1 MNETVIL
8 DTRNLETKPTLSVII
23 PVYNTSLFVT
33 RTLSSFDAVGNKDIE
48 IIIVNDGSTDNS
60 INVVSE
66 WIKNYHGNVALIS
79 QENKGLSEARN
90 TALRYARGEYISF
103 CDSDDWLNQKT
114 VLDAVKLAKA
124 NGTDVVFYRSF
135 VFDDQNKTAY
145 PFYDSALWDMAMN
158 GVYSKIVD
166 INSYPYL
173 FSLEPNTNN
182 RIISRSFFERHIGEF
197 PSGIHFEDV
206 KPHVVTLANAGKI
219 GLLNSIGYFYRVNRD
234 GKITEQKSEKR
245 FDILKTAKEVM
256 QQDEVIK
263 LNDYQIYCI
272 MSLLVKMIY
281 WCGCNTLL
289 KDRYRFFKE
298 ATELFSKKHPQSRAM
313 LSKSLRFAHRNREFI
328 LMLSLLNGAASF
340 IRDYSTGDKALLTK
354 VKLLSSMAKSDISA
368 NKLIF
373 KKAAQFAK
381 HNVLKRIRN
390 R

>member
-1 MNETVIL
+1 MNETVIF
-8 DTRNLETKPTLSVII
+8 DTRDIETTPILSVIV
-23 PVYNTSLFVT
+23 PVYNTSLFVN
-33 RTLSSFDAVGNKDIE
+33 RTLNSFDMAGSKDIE

-60 INVVSE
+60 LDVVSN
-66 WIKNYHGNVALIS
+66 WINDYRGNALLVS

-90 TALRYARGEYISF
+90 TALSHARGEYISF

-114 VLDAVKLAKA
+114 LLDAASLAKT
-124 NGTDVVFYRSF
+124 NGTDIVFYRSY
-135 VFDDQNKTAY
+135 VYDDQNKTSY
-145 PFYDSALWDMAMN
+145 PFYDAALWDMAMN

-166 INSYPYL
+166 VSSHPYL

-182 RIISRSFFERHIGEF
+182 RIINRSFFDRYIGEF

-206 KPHVVTLANAGKI
+206 KPHVVALANSDKI
-219 GLLNSIGYFYRVNRD
+219 GLLNSIGYYYRVNRD

-256 QQDEVIK
+256 QQDVVIR
-263 LNDYQIYCI
+263 LNEYQTYCT

-281 WCGCNTLL
+281 WCGSNTLL

-298 ATELFSKKHPQSRAM
+298 ATELFSKSYPQNRKM
-313 LSKSLRFAHRNREFI
+313 LSQSLKFANRNREFI
-328 LMLSLLNGAASF
+328 LMLSLLNGAAGF

-354 VKLLSSMAKSDISA
+354 CKLLCSMAKSDISA
-368 NKLIF
+368 NKLVF
-373 KKAAQFAK
+373 KKAAKFAK
-381 HNVLKRIRN
+381 NNVLKRIRA